1 MSRLSCFGVLLRT
14 SIVLYLFLKCSEA
27 QRTPCTDFKGVATH
41 TGSTVQVDANCTVC
55 TGNVPVPSNLT
66 TATVTVN
73 VLCNNDQN
81 FNCCCTTKP
90 EVIMNLTASEITTSS
105 VFLSWIEPL
114 GNRSFYRV
122 EWTDC
127 NIRGSQNTTGTSVNV
142 TALTAGVQYL
152 FIVTAVAGDNTTVGQ
167 SKTVS
172 KYTKPAI
179 IRNLMFTEITISSV
193 SLNWTEPL
201 GNRSFYR
208 VEWTDGNIS
217 GSQNTTETS
226 VNVTALTAGVQYNF
240 TVTAVAGDNTT
251 VGQSKTVSKY
261 TKPAVIRNLTV
272 SEITTSSVFLSWIEP
287 LGNRSFYRVEW
298 TNGSRDMNTTT
309 NETAFNVTEL
319 TAGVKYTFKVTAV
332 AGDNITKG
340 NSQEKALFTEPEVIR
355 NLTVSEI
362 TTSSVFLSWI
372 EPLGNSSFYRVDWTG
387 GSRDMNTTSNETAF
401 NVTELTAGVKY
412 TFRVTA
418 VAGDEMT
425 EGKNISVSLFTKPAV
440 IRNLTVSEIT
450 TSSVFLSWIEPLG
463 NRSFYRVEWTNGSRD
478 MNTTT
483 NETAFNVTELTAGVK
498 YTFKVTAVAGDNIT
512 KGNSQE
518 KALFTKPEVIR
529 NLTVSEITTS
539 SVFLS
544 WIEPLGNSSFYR
556 VEWTGGSRDMNTT
569 SNETAFNVTELTA
582 GVKYTFRVTA
592 VAGDEMTEGKNI
604 SVSLFT
610 KPAVIRNLTVSEI
623 TTSSVFLSWIEPL
636 GNRSFYRVE
645 WTNGSRDMNTT
656 TNETAFNV
664 TELTAG
670 VKYTFKVTAVAGDNI
685 TKGNSQEKAL
695 FTKPEVIRNL
705 TVSEITTS
713 SVFLSWIE
721 PLGNSSFY
729 RVEWTGGSRDMN
741 TTSNET
747 AFNVT
752 ELTAGVKY
760 TFRVTAVAGDEMTE
774 GKNISVSLFTKPAVI
789 RNLTVSEI
797 TTSSVFLSWIEPLGN
812 RSFYRVEWTNGSRD
826 MNTTTNETAFNVTE
840 LTAGVKYTFK
850 VTAVAGDNITKGN
863 SQEKALFTKPAVIRN
878 LTVSE
883 ITTSSV
889 FLSWIEPLGNRS
901 FYRVEW
907 TGGSRDMN
915 TTTNETAFNVTELTA
930 GVKYTFKV
938 TAVAGDNITKGNSQE
953 KALFTKPEVIRN
965 LTVSEITTSS
975 VFLSWIEP
983 LGNSSFYRVE
993 WTGGSRDMNTT
1004 SNETAFNVTELTAG
1018 VKYTFRVTAVAGD
1031 EMTEGKNISFSLFT
1045 KPAVIRNL
1053 TVSEITTS
1061 SVFLSWIEP
1070 LGNRSFY
1077 RVEWTGGSR
1086 DMNTTT
1092 NETAFNVTELTAGVK
1107 YTFKVTAVA
1116 GDNITKGN
1124 SQEKALFTEPEVI
1137 RNLTVFEITTS
1148 SVFLSWIEPLGNSS
1162 FYRVE
1167 WTGGSRDM
1175 NTTSNETAFNVTELT
1190 AGVKYTFRVTAVAG
1204 DEMTEGKNISVSLF
1218 TKPAV
1223 IRNMTVSEITT
1234 SSVFLSWIEPLGN
1247 RSFYRVEWTGGS
1259 RDMNTTTNETA
1270 FNVTE
1275 LTAGVKYTFKVTAVA
1290 GDNITKG
1297 NSQEKALFT
1306 KPEVIRNLTVSEIT
1320 TSSVFLSWIEPL
1332 GNSSFYRVDWTG
1344 GSRDMNTTSNETA
1357 FNVTELT
1364 AGVKYTFRVT
1374 AVAGDEMTEGKN
1386 ISVSLFTKPAVIRNL
1401 TVSEITTSSVF
1412 LSWIEPLGNRSFY
1425 RVEWTD
1431 GNISGSQNTT
1441 ETSVNVTALTAGVQ
1455 YNFTVTAVA
1464 GDNTTVGQS
1473 KTVSKYTKP
1482 AVVRNLSVS
1491 EITTSSVSLNWT
1503 QPEGNI
1509 SFYRVNWTGS
1519 NISRNTTETF
1529 ITIIR
1534 LTAGMQ
1540 YNFTVTAVAGDST
1553 TEGEGSQTTTLTKPE
1568 QPVDIVATGRGT
1580 SQLNVTW
1587 TLRNGRVDSY
1597 IVNISNA
1604 ALNNTSS
1611 NTTQSRKASFTRLQ
1625 PGRVYEVTVTSVAG
1639 TFTNQSARVQLA
1651 TKPNPPGPLNITER
1665 TTSSLV
1671 VQWTTPDLMTGAQG
1685 ISYNI
1690 SYLLNGTGLGE
1701 RNQSSSTAG
1710 LSSNL
1715 TSLSSGTC
1723 YTITVKTMGP
1733 QNLESTS
1740 VYTSECT
1747 LPKPVVNLT
1756 ATPLSN
1762 SSVKLQWTDPVEVK
1776 NYYTYRVQYIKAT
1789 VPEQLT
1795 VSTNFTQV
1803 NDLAP
1808 GTGYNFIVTS
1818 VAATGSEGTPERTL
1832 CYTKPNMVSSLTV
1845 EGLNTTAIRLSWP
1858 KPNDYKPTYS
1868 YLVTI
1873 SKSGSV
1879 VEITTVEKYT
1889 FTNLMPGNC
1898 YNCSVVTVVQDV
1910 KSDSMEKIICTKP
1923 AVVENLVA
1931 IGTTTNMSVSWY
1943 KPMGQVDNYTVTIYK
1958 NNVMENNRTI
1968 TNNYLQVVFQNLK
1981 PGNVYVVKVATNSG
1995 PLTEA
2000 LNVTNA
2006 TYPNPPGG
2014 IIVVGQTTGSINI
2027 SWAQPLNMDL
2037 GQYSFSVFHLDQQ
2050 NLTEHNWTLLENLQ
2064 SGTLYNI
2071 SVVTVGPF
2079 DYRSTVVTTANS
2091 TRPQS
2096 VIRLI
2101 EAGITTTNVTLVW
2114 FQPESKPGYSFRVE
2128 VTNWSVTANTRMS
2141 NYNYTTITGL
2151 QSGSNYTFTVT
2162 TLTGDGT
2169 MATPVM
2175 VSYFTRPFTISG
2187 LVASTVNTTTVNLT
2201 WTKPPQYQ
2209 SGYTYRIQTEGCVSA
2224 PTNHTTATGEGD
2236 LISELTPGT
2245 RCTFSVSVKALNSI
2259 EGESVS
2265 TSQYTKPESVNTFIY
2280 NNGSN
2285 STIVVRWEAP
2295 RGNVEHYIVY
2305 LNKVLFSD
2313 LLNSSIW
2320 STSFLNLSAGRNY
2333 TAVVTTI
2340 SGPFNASSEPATT
2353 ATYPNQP
2360 GPIVILEKTTSSI
2373 SVEWGEAPLMTNT
2386 TFSYLVTYLSTQLN
2400 NKTVT
2405 LTNTSHTLSNL
2416 SSGTP
2421 YNISV
2426 ATVGVLGLQSE
2437 KVWSSLVT
2445 TRPES
2450 VQSLSVVT
2458 AEENITLTWNKPV
2471 DHKPSYHYSVIWT
2484 NSGLIIS
2491 NTTTLMEKLM
2501 IDQLV
2506 PGSLYNFTV
2515 TTETADGTKGAP
2527 VSYSSCTNAS
2537 PVSNLKCDSPNDANV
2552 ILSWTK
2558 PKGLYQGFQIT
2569 AYETN
2574 QLPQDQVHYN
2584 TSGDCTPA
2592 CGHTVSDLKHNTDY
2606 ILTVTTLGC
2615 GSSSTI
2621 QTLTCKTAINAVI
2634 GVAVGVTIGVFAIL
2648 FIITVGLIIYWRR
2661 QTKKDTS
2668 DIQIH
2673 SMRAKVSVPVR
2684 VEDYEAY
2691 YKRQKADSNC
2701 GFAEE
2706 FEDLKPVGK
2715 AQAKISAEATENK
2728 PKNRYNNVLPYD
2740 SSRVKLSIHGSP
2752 FDDYIN
2758 SNYIPGYNSRK
2769 EFIAAQGPLPIT
2781 VNEFWRMIWEKNVQ
2795 TLVMLTRCN
2804 EQGRVKCE
2812 KYWPSE
2818 TKHFQNITVT
2828 TTSEIPLED
2837 WTIRD
2842 FDVKN
2847 VRTAETRSVRH
2858 FHFTAWPDHGVPET
2872 TELLIN
2878 FRHLVREHM
2887 DQYSR
2892 HSPTVVHCSAGVG
2905 RTGTFIAIDRLIFQI
2920 ERDSMVDVYG
2930 TIHDLRMHRPLMVQT
2945 EDQYLFLNQCAIDII
2960 RSRTGT
2966 NVDLIYQNTAALSIY
2981 ENVEPRKD
2989 TAKNGYHNT

>member
-1 MSRLSCFGVLLRT
+1 MSRLSCFGVLLRA

-27 QRTPCTDFKGVATH
+27 Q
-41 TGSTVQVDANCTVC
+41 
-55 TGNVPVPSNLT
+55 L
-66 TATVTVN
+66 
-73 VLCNNDQN
+73 
-81 FNCCCTTKP
+81 P

-105 VFLSWIEPL
+105 VSLSWTEPL
-114 GNRSFYRV
+114 GNSSFFRV
-122 EWTDC
+122 EWTDGKT
-127 NIRGSQNTTGTSVNV
+127 NGSQNTPETSFNV

-152 FIVTAVAGDNTTVGQ
+152 FTVTAVAGDNTTVGQ

-179 IRNLMFTEITISSV
+179 IRNLMSTEITTASV
-193 SLNWTEPL
+193 SLSWTEPL
-201 GNRSFYR
+201 GNRSFFR
-208 VEWTDGNIS
+208 VEWTDGKTN
-217 GSQNTTETS
+217 GSQNTPETS
-226 VNVTALTAGVQYNF
+226 FNVTALTAGVQYLFTVTAVAGDNTTVGQSKTFSKYTKPAIIRNLMSTEITTASVSLSWTEPLGNRSFFRVEWTDGKTNGSQNTPETSFNVTALTAGVQYLFTVTAVAGDNTTVGQSKTVSKYTKPAIIRNLMSTEITTASVSLSWTEPLGNRSFFRVEWTDGKTNGSQNTPETSFNVTALTAGVQYLFTVTAVAGDNTTVGQSKTVSKYTKPAIIRNLMSTEITTASVSLSWTEPLGNRSFFRVEWTDGKTNGSQNTPETSFNVTALTAGVQYLF

-272 SEITTSSVFLSWIEP
+272 TEITTSSVSLSWIEP
-287 LGNRSFYRVEW
+287 LGNSSFYRVEW
-298 TNGSRDMNTTT
+298 TGGSRHMNTTT
-309 NETAFNVTEL
+309 NVTAFNVTEL
-319 TAGVKYTFKVTAV
+319 TAGVKYTFRVTAV

-340 NSQEKALFTEPEVIR
+340 KAQEKALFTKPAVIR

-362 TTSSVFLSWI
+362 TTSSVSLSWI
-372 EPLGNSSFYRVDWTG
+372 EPLGNSSFYRVEWTG
-387 GSRDMNTTSNETAF
+387 GSRHMNTTTNETAF

-440 IRNLTVSEIT
+440 IRNLTVTEIT
-450 TSSVFLSWIEPLG
+450 TSSVS
-463 NRSFYRVEWTNGSRD
+463 
-478 MNTTT
+478 
-483 NETAFNVTELTAGVK
+483 
-498 YTFKVTAVAGDNIT
+498 
-512 KGNSQE
+512 
-518 KALFTKPEVIR
+518 
-529 NLTVSEITTS
+529 
-539 SVFLS
+539 LS

-556 VEWTGGSRDMNTT
+556 VEWTGGSRHMNTT
-569 SNETAFNVTELTA
+569 TNVTAFNVTELTAGVKYTFRVTAVAGDNITKGKAQEKALFTKPAVIRNLTVSEITTSSVSLSWIEPLGNSSFYRVEWTGGSRHMNTTTNETAFNVTELTA

-610 KPAVIRNLTVSEI
+610 KPAVIRNLTVTEI
-623 TTSSVFLSWIEPL
+623 TTSSVSLSW
-636 GNRSFYRVE
+636 
-645 WTNGSRDMNTT
+645 T
-656 TNETAFNV
+656 
-664 TELTAG
+664 
-670 VKYTFKVTAVAGDNI
+670 
-685 TKGNSQEKAL
+685 
-695 FTKPEVIRNL
+695 
-705 TVSEITTS
+705 
-713 SVFLSWIE
+713 E

-729 RVEWTGGSRDMN
+729 RVEWTGGSRHMN
-741 TTSNET
+741 TTTNVT

-760 TFRVTAVAGDEMTE
+760 TFRVTAVAGDNMTE
-774 GKNISVSLFTKPAVI
+774 GKA
-789 RNLTVSEI
+789 
-797 TTSSVFLSWIEPLGN
+797 
-812 RSFYRVEWTNGSRD
+812 
-826 MNTTTNETAFNVTE
+826 
-840 LTAGVKYTFK
+840 
-850 VTAVAGDNITKGN
+850 
-863 SQEKALFTKPAVIRN
+863 QEKALFTKPAVIRN
-878 LTVSE
+878 LTVTE

-889 FLSWIEPLGNRS
+889 SLSWTEPLGNRS
-901 FYRVEW
+901 FFRIEW

-915 TTTNETAFNVTELTA
+915 TTTNVTAF
-930 GVKYTFKV
+930 
-938 TAVAGDNITKGNSQE
+938 
-953 KALFTKPEVIRN
+953 
-965 LTVSEITTSS
+965 
-975 VFLSWIEP
+975 
-983 LGNSSFYRVE
+983 
-993 WTGGSRDMNTT
+993 
-1004 SNETAFNVTELTAG
+1004 
-1018 VKYTFRVTAVAGD
+1018 
-1031 EMTEGKNISFSLFT
+1031 
-1045 KPAVIRNL
+1045 
-1053 TVSEITTS
+1053 
-1061 SVFLSWIEP
+1061 
-1070 LGNRSFY
+1070 
-1077 RVEWTGGSR
+1077 
-1086 DMNTTT
+1086 
-1092 NETAFNVTELTAGVK
+1092 
-1107 YTFKVTAVA
+1107 
-1116 GDNITKGN
+1116 
-1124 SQEKALFTEPEVI
+1124 
-1137 RNLTVFEITTS
+1137 
-1148 SVFLSWIEPLGNSS
+1148 
-1162 FYRVE
+1162 
-1167 WTGGSRDM
+1167 
-1175 NTTSNETAFNVTELT
+1175 
-1190 AGVKYTFRVTAVAG
+1190 
-1204 DEMTEGKNISVSLF
+1204 
-1218 TKPAV
+1218 
-1223 IRNMTVSEITT
+1223 
-1234 SSVFLSWIEPLGN
+1234 
-1247 RSFYRVEWTGGS
+1247 
-1259 RDMNTTTNETA
+1259 
-1270 FNVTE
+1270 
-1275 LTAGVKYTFKVTAVA
+1275 
-1290 GDNITKG
+1290 
-1297 NSQEKALFT
+1297 
-1306 KPEVIRNLTVSEIT
+1306 
-1320 TSSVFLSWIEPL
+1320 
-1332 GNSSFYRVDWTG
+1332 
-1344 GSRDMNTTSNETA
+1344 
-1357 FNVTELT
+1357 
-1364 AGVKYTFRVT
+1364 
-1374 AVAGDEMTEGKN
+1374 
-1386 ISVSLFTKPAVIRNL
+1386 
-1401 TVSEITTSSVF
+1401 
-1412 LSWIEPLGNRSFY
+1412 
-1425 RVEWTD
+1425 
-1431 GNISGSQNTT
+1431 
-1441 ETSVNVTALTAGVQ
+1441 NVTALTAGVQ
-1455 YNFTVTAVA
+1455 YLFTVTAVA

-1473 KTVSKYTKP
+1473 KTVTKYTKP
-1482 AVVRNLSVS
+1482 AVVRNLYVS

-1503 QPEGNI
+1503 QPEGN
-1509 SFYRVNWTGS
+1509 SFFYRVNWTGPS
-1519 NISRNTTETF
+1519 ISQNVPKTFTT
-1529 ITIIR
+1529 ITG
-1534 LTAGMQ
+1534 LTAGVQ
-1540 YNFTVTAVAGDST
+1540 YTFTVTAVAGDNT
-1553 TEGEGSQTTTLTKPE
+1553 TVGEDSQIITSTKPE
-1568 QPVDIVATGRGT
+1568 QPVDIVATRRGT

-1587 TLRNGRVDSY
+1587 TLRNGSADYYS
-1597 IVNISNA
+1597 VNIFNA
-1604 ALNNTSS
+1604 ALNYTSS
-1611 NTTQSRKASFTRLQ
+1611 NTTQTREASFTGLQ
-1625 PGRVYEVTVTSVAG
+1625 PGRVYEVTVTAVAG
-1639 TFTNQSARVQLA
+1639 DFRNQSAQVQLA
-1651 TKPNPPGPLNITER
+1651 TNPNPPGPLTITER
-1665 TTSSLV
+1665 TTRSLV
-1671 VQWTTPDLMTGAQG
+1671 VQWTTPGLMIGVQG

-1690 SYLLNGTGLGE
+1690 SYQLNGTGLGE
-1701 RNQSSSTAG
+1701 RNQSPSTTS

-1740 VYTSECT
+1740 VYASECT

-1762 SSVKLQWTDPVEVK
+1762 SSCKLQWTDPVEVK

-1789 VPEQLT
+1789 GPVPKT

-1803 NDLAP
+1803 NDLEP
-1808 GTGYNFIVTS
+1808 GTGYNFTVTT
-1818 VAATGSEGTPERTL
+1818 VAATGSEGTPERTF
-1832 CYTKPNMVSSLTV
+1832 CNTKPNVVSNLTF
-1845 EGLNTTAIRLSWP
+1845 EGLNTTAIRLSWL
-1858 KPNDYKPTYS
+1858 KPNDHKPTYS

-1873 SKSGSV
+1873 YKNGSV
-1879 VEITTVEKYT
+1879 VEISTMVEMYT
-1889 FTNLMPGNC
+1889 FTNLTPGNC

-1910 KSDSMEKIICTKP
+1910 KSDSTETIICTKP
-1923 AVVENLVA
+1923 AVVKNLIA
-1931 IGTTTNMSVSWY
+1931 IGTTTNMSVTWY
-1943 KPMGQVDNYTVTIYK
+1943 RPMGQVDNYTVTIYK
-1958 NNVMENNRTI
+1958 NNVMEDNRTI
-1968 TNNYLQVVFQNLK
+1968 TNNYLSVVFQNLK
-1981 PGNVYVVKVATNSG
+1981 PGKVYVVKVATNSG

-2014 IIVVGQTTGSINI
+2014 IMVVDQTTGSINI
-2027 SWAQPLNMDL
+2027 SWARPLDMDL
-2037 GQYSFSVFHLDQQ
+2037 GQYSFSVFHLDRQ
-2050 NLTEHNWTLLENLQ
+2050 NLTEHNWTLLKNLQ

-2079 DYRSTVVTTANS
+2079 DYQSTVVTTANS

-2101 EAGITTTNVTLVW
+2101 EAGITTTSVTLVW
-2114 FQPESKPGYSFRVE
+2114 FQPESKPGYTFRVE
-2128 VTNWSVTANTRMS
+2128 VTNQSVTTNTTMKTITGVQS
-2141 NYNYTTITGL
+2141 GSNYTTITGL

-2169 MATPVM
+2169 MATPVT
-2175 VSYFTRPFTISG
+2175 VSYFTRPFAVSG

-2209 SGYTYRIQTEGCVSA
+2209 SGYTYRIQTEGCMSS
-2224 PTNHTTATGEGD
+2224 PTNRTTETGEGD

-2265 TSQYTKPESVNTFIY
+2265 TSQYTKPESVNMFIY

-2295 RGNVEHYIVY
+2295 RGNVDHYIVY

-2313 LLNSSIW
+2313 LLNSSNR
-2320 STSFLNLSAGRNY
+2320 STSFLNLSAGRSY

-2340 SGPFNASSEPATT
+2340 SGPFNASSEAGTT

-2360 GPIVILEKTTSSI
+2360 GPILILEKTTSYI
-2373 SVEWGEAPLMTNT
+2373 SMEWGEAPLMAST

-2405 LTNTSHTLSNL
+2405 LTNTSHTLPSL

-2471 DHKPSYHYSVIWT
+2471 DHKPSYHYYVIWI

-2491 NTTTLMEKLM
+2491 DTTTLMEDL
-2501 IDQLV
+2501 IINQLV

-2527 VSYSSCTNAS
+2527 VSNSICTNAS
-2537 PVSNLKCDSPNDANV
+2537 PVFNLKCDSPNDPKV
-2552 ILSWTK
+2552 VLSWTK
-2558 PKGLYQGFQIT
+2558 PKGLNQGFQIT

-2574 QLPQDQVHYN
+2574 QPTQDQAHYN

-2606 ILTVTTLGC
+2606 TLTVTTLGC

-2621 QTLTCKTAINAVI
+2621 QTLTCKTGVNAVI

-2648 FIITVGLIIYWRR
+2648 FIITIALVIHWRR
-2661 QTKKDTS
+2661 QPKKDTS

-2673 SMRAKVSVPVR
+2673 SMRSVAVR

-2706 FEDLKPVGK
+2706 FEDLKPVGT
-2715 AQAKISAEATENK
+2715 AQATTSATAPENK
-2728 PKNRYNNVLPYD
+2728 PKNRYNNVIPYE

-2769 EFIAAQGPLPIT
+2769 EFIAAQGPLPVT

-2966 NVDLIYQNTAALSIY
+2966 NVDLIYQNTAALTIY

-2989 TAKNGYHNT
+2989 PAKNGYHNT

>member
-27 QRTPCTDFKGVATH
+27 QCTPGTDFKGVATH

-105 VFLSWIEPL
+105 VFLNWTEPL

-127 NIRGSQNTTGTSVNV
+127 NISGSQITTGTSVNV

-152 FIVTAVAGDNTTVGQ
+152 FTVTAVAGDNTTVGQ

-179 IRNLMFTEITISSV
+179 IRNLMFTEITTSSV

-226 VNVTALTAGVQYNF
+226 VNVTALTAGVQYLFTVTAVAGDNTTVGQSKTVSKYTKPAIIRNLMFTEITTSSVSLNWTEPLGNRSFYRVEWTDGNISGSQNTTETSVNVTSLTAGVQYLFTVTAVAGDNTTVGQSKTVSKYTKPAIIRNLMFTEITTSSVSLNWTEPLGNRSFYRVEWTDGNISGSQNTTETSVNVTSLTAGVQYLF

-287 LGNRSFYRVEW
+287 LGNSSFYRVE
-298 TNGSRDMNTTT
+298 
-309 NETAFNVTEL
+309 
-319 TAGVKYTFKVTAV
+319 
-332 AGDNITKG
+332 
-340 NSQEKALFTEPEVIR
+340 
-355 NLTVSEI
+355 
-362 TTSSVFLSWI
+362 
-372 EPLGNSSFYRVDWTG
+372 WTG
-387 GSRDMNTTSNETAF
+387 GSRDMNTTTNETAF

-463 NRSFYRVEWTNGSRD
+463 NRSFYRVEWTSGSRD

-636 GNRSFYRVE
+636 GN
-645 WTNGSRDMNTT
+645 
-656 TNETAFNV
+656 
-664 TELTAG
+664 
-670 VKYTFKVTAVAGDNI
+670 
-685 TKGNSQEKAL
+685 
-695 FTKPEVIRNL
+695 
-705 TVSEITTS
+705 
-713 SVFLSWIE
+713 
-721 PLGNSSFY
+721 SSFY

-812 RSFYRVEWTNGSRD
+812 RSFYRVEWT
-826 MNTTTNETAFNVTE
+826 
-840 LTAGVKYTFK
+840 
-850 VTAVAGDNITKGN
+850 
-863 SQEKALFTKPAVIRN
+863 
-878 LTVSE
+878 
-883 ITTSSV
+883 
-889 FLSWIEPLGNRS
+889 
-901 FYRVEW
+901 
-907 TGGSRDMN
+907 
-915 TTTNETAFNVTELTA
+915 
-930 GVKYTFKV
+930 
-938 TAVAGDNITKGNSQE
+938 
-953 KALFTKPEVIRN
+953 
-965 LTVSEITTSS
+965 
-975 VFLSWIEP
+975 
-983 LGNSSFYRVE
+983 
-993 WTGGSRDMNTT
+993 
-1004 SNETAFNVTELTAG
+1004 
-1018 VKYTFRVTAVAGD
+1018 
-1031 EMTEGKNISFSLFT
+1031 
-1045 KPAVIRNL
+1045 
-1053 TVSEITTS
+1053 
-1061 SVFLSWIEP
+1061 
-1070 LGNRSFY
+1070 
-1077 RVEWTGGSR
+1077 
-1086 DMNTTT
+1086 
-1092 NETAFNVTELTAGVK
+1092 
-1107 YTFKVTAVA
+1107 
-1116 GDNITKGN
+1116 
-1124 SQEKALFTEPEVI
+1124 
-1137 RNLTVFEITTS
+1137 
-1148 SVFLSWIEPLGNSS
+1148 
-1162 FYRVE
+1162 
-1167 WTGGSRDM
+1167 
-1175 NTTSNETAFNVTELT
+1175 
-1190 AGVKYTFRVTAVAG
+1190 
-1204 DEMTEGKNISVSLF
+1204 
-1218 TKPAV
+1218 
-1223 IRNMTVSEITT
+1223 
-1234 SSVFLSWIEPLGN
+1234 
-1247 RSFYRVEWTGGS
+1247 
-1259 RDMNTTTNETA
+1259 
-1270 FNVTE
+1270 
-1275 LTAGVKYTFKVTAVA
+1275 
-1290 GDNITKG
+1290 
-1297 NSQEKALFT
+1297 
-1306 KPEVIRNLTVSEIT
+1306 
-1320 TSSVFLSWIEPL
+1320 
-1332 GNSSFYRVDWTG
+1332 
-1344 GSRDMNTTSNETA
+1344 
-1357 FNVTELT
+1357 
-1364 AGVKYTFRVT
+1364 
-1374 AVAGDEMTEGKN
+1374 
-1386 ISVSLFTKPAVIRNL
+1386 
-1401 TVSEITTSSVF
+1401 
-1412 LSWIEPLGNRSFY
+1412 
-1425 RVEWTD
+1425 D
-1431 GNISGSQNTT
+1431 GNIRGSQNTT
-1441 ETSVNVTALTAGVQ
+1441 KTSVNVTALTAGVQ

-1491 EITTSSVSLNWT
+1491 KITTSSVSLNWT
-1503 QPEGNI
+1503 QPEGNR
-1509 SFYRVNWTGS
+1509 SFYRVEWTDG
-1519 NISRNTTETF
+1519 NISGSQNTTGTSVNV
-1529 ITIIR
+1529 TA

-1540 YNFTVTAVAGDST
+1540 YNFTVTAVAGDNT

-1587 TLRNGRVDSY
+1587 TLRNGRVDYY

-1611 NTTQSRKASFTRLQ
+1611 NTTQSREASFTGLQ

-1690 SYLLNGTGLGE
+1690 SYQLNGTGLGE

-1776 NYYTYRVQYIKAT
+1776 NYYTYRVQYQKT
-1789 VPEQLT
+1789 TGPEQLT

-1808 GTGYNFIVTS
+1808 GTGYNFTVTS

-1832 CYTKPNMVSSLTV
+1832 CYTKPNVVSSLMV

-1858 KPNDYKPTYS
+1858 KPNDYKTTYS

-1873 SKSGSV
+1873 SKSVSV
-1879 VEITTVEKYT
+1879 VVITTVEKYT

-2175 VSYFTRPFTISG
+2175 VSYFTRPFAISG

-2313 LLNSSIW
+2313 LLNSSIR

-2405 LTNTSHTLSNL
+2405 LTNTSHTLPNL

-2458 AEENITLTWNKPV
+2458 AEENIALTWNKPV
-2471 DHKPSYHYSVIWT
+2471 DHKPSYHYYVIWT

-2491 NTTTLMEKLM
+2491 NTTTLMENLM

-2537 PVSNLKCDSPNDANV
+2537 PVSNLKCDSPNGPKV

-2621 QTLTCKTAINAVI
+2621 QSLTCKTAINAVI

-2661 QTKKDTS
+2661 QTKKDSS

-2673 SMRAKVSVPVR
+2673 SMRAKVSVAVR

-2706 FEDLKPVGK
+2706 FEDLKPVGT
-2715 AQAKISAEATENK
+2715 AQAKISAQAMENK
-2728 PKNRYNNVLPYD
+2728 SKNRYNNVLPYD